1 MKEMALENIAGAI
14 MENEKQDRLEQVL
27 ADGEMILNRVNA
39 RLDKINKLQ
48 KKMEDT
54 LKAFEGTVYLKEW
67 KLEKEGVK

>member
-1 MKEMALENIAGAI
+1 MKEMALDNITGAI

>member
-1 MKEMALENIAGAI
+1 MKEMALDNIAGAI

-27 ADGEMILNRVNA
+27 ADGEMILIRVNA

>member
-27 ADGEMILNRVNA
+27 VDGEMILNRVNA